1 MYRIAELADAWA
13 HVAVL
18 SCLHTMDLNK
28 TLVYIRHVW
37 YYMYRIAFF
46 LGLILNI
53 DDQRSIY
60 FVFIQIYLN

>member
-1 MYRIAELADAWA
+1 MYRSAELADAWA
-13 HVAVL
+13 HVAFF
-18 SCLHTMDLNK
+18 SPLHTMDLNK
-28 TLVYIRHVW
+28 MLVYIRHIW

-60 FVFIQIYLN
+60 FVYI